1 MLDKVQCA
9 NHSATHVSSRIVSA
23 LNFIQ
28 QDFNSRVLW
37 SFPPSPLVSPQR
49 LQSHPAR
56 LSVTRTGWTPS
67 SSRAFNL
74 PSYGLPSSAAY
85 LLVCR
90 GESNTSPYGL
100 QASECPGMQHDIA
113 GT

>member
-1 MLDKVQCA
+1 MLDKIQCA
-9 NHSATHVSSRIVSA
+9 SHAATHVSSLIVSA

-28 QDFNSRVLW
+28 QDFNSLVLW

-49 LQSHPAR
+49 FQSHPAR

-74 PSYGLPSSAAY
+74 PSYGLPS
-85 LLVCR
+85 
-90 GESNTSPYGL
+90 
-100 QASECPGMQHDIA
+100 
-113 GT
+113 

>member
-1 MLDKVQCA
+1 MLDKIQCA
-9 NHSATHVSSRIVSA
+9 NHAATHVSSLIVSL
-23 LNFIQ
+23 LNCIQ
-28 QDFNSRVLW
+28 QDFNSLVLW

-74 PSYGLPSSAAY
+74 PSYVSS
-85 LLVCR
+85 LLDGVS
-90 GESNTSPYGL
+90 GGIEHESLRSPGKRMSWH
-100 QASECPGMQHDIA
+100 A
-113 GT
+113 T